1 MVYIIAEA
9 GVNHDGSFK
18 DAKKLIKEA
27 KKAGADAIKFQ
38 TFKVENFVKKT
49 SPKAEYQKKDRF
61 RESQYEMLK
70 RLELSF
76 NDFKKLKEYAD
87 KLSIDFMSTPFD
99 IESLDFLVSIG
110 VKKLKIPSGE
120 ITNKPLLQK
129 IALKKLPTI
138 LSTGMSDLKDIN
150 SAVNILKKNGLKLK
164 NLTILHCNTDY
175 PSNFE
180 DINLKAMSTIK
191 KKFEVKVGYSDH
203 TLGFEVALGAV
214 ALGAEV
220 IEKHFTLDKNRMGP
234 DHSASLDPEELE
246 KFIKSLKNLK
256 IALGDGIKKPSKSE
270 IKNIIPSRKSIVAQ
284 KSIKKGEI
292 FSEENLT
299 CKRPA
304 NGISPMY
311 WDKIIGRKSD
321 KNYMINDL
329 IKLKK

>member
-321 KNYMINDL
+321 KNYVINDL

>member
-256 IALGDGIKKPSKSE
+256 IALGDGLKKPSKSE

>member
-256 IALGDGIKKPSKSE
+256 IALGDALKKPSKSE